1 MKNAKICESLTK
13 REKKDENNVKNNY
26 TFVFLLV

>member
-13 REKKDENNVKNNY
+13 REKKVKTRKNI
-26 TFVFLLV
+26 TLFVFFMV